1 MGYHM
6 GIQPTSAYTA
16 PSLIGNLLQHRHISA
31 DNTAMLAAS
40 TTNAADMTTI
50 SQAARDRAAEE
61 TVGSTTYDFTN
72 MSPNDILPT
81 INSLLKS
88 GQMSLDESDSLLL
101 LVPISLGGD
110 PVPPAALSQKINLFS
125 ALEGWLSSHRYFHND
140 VGAEADQRAIS
151 ALKRIQALHQTEG

>member
-6 GIQPTSAYTA
+6 GIQPTSAYAA

-31 DNTAMLAAS
+31 DNTATLAAS
-40 TTNAADMTTI
+40 ATNAADMTTI
-50 SQAARDRAAEE
+50 SQAARNRAAEE
-61 TVGSTTYDFTN
+61 TLGGATYDFTN

-81 INSLLKS
+81 INSLIKS
-88 GQMSLDESDSLLL
+88 GQMSLDESDSLIL

-110 PVPPAALSQKINLFS
+110 PVPPAALSQKRNLFS
-125 ALEGWLSSHRYFHND
+125 DLEGWLSSNRYLHNN
-140 VGAEADQRAIS
+140 VGAEADQRAIT